1 MPRSTLRMSALC
13 LTATAAVAPPAAA
26 QAPKLGVNHK
36 KLNVKVGTRLT
47 VSGHLFGLAPGART
61 RPVAALQ
68 VHRRGH
74 WSTLDR
80 DRLSASGRFVLH
92 ERARDAASLRA
103 RVRLSSGQARRLG
116 RLNIYRY
123 AQASWYGPG
132 LYGNHTACGQVLRRG
147 TIGVAHRTLPCGTT
161 IKFSYH
167 GHTLVTKV
175 IDRGPYTKGND
186 FDLTNGA
193 RLALDFEGVGR
204 VRYAVAIGS
213 AKR

>member
-1 MPRSTLRMSALC
+1 MGWRFGRSLRWAALF
-13 LTATAAVAPPAAA
+13 AALASLALGAVPAAA
-26 QAPKLGVNHK
+26 ITGGASAVSSE
-36 KLNVKVGTRLT
+36 GT
-47 VSGHLFGLAPGART
+47 SAGASSLEFSSPMR
-61 RPVAALQ
+61 
-68 VHRRGH
+68 
-74 WSTLDR
+74 
-80 DRLSASGRFVLH
+80 SAG
-92 ERARDAASLRA
+92 AT
-103 RVRLSSGQARRLG
+103 
-116 RLNIYRY
+116 
-123 AQASWYGPG
+123 WYGPG